1 MNRRLK
7 LPLILFKLLIFV
19 SFISYSLCFEVPMQ
33 RSNAITPK
41 TKILNIPYGPDSNS
55 FLLRASSSGN
65 ITFISNVLLTIPIE
79 IGTPGQKF
87 NVLFDTGSPILWVAS
102 NICIGDFKNRFI
114 ASKSTTYENTGVTYG
129 ITYGTGAVNGELS
142 FETVNIFDN
151 SMTGH
156 GFILAS
162 SATFNVADADGIYG
176 FGRTYSNDW
185 KNYDILTKL
194 YKANAIKNK
203 IFAVYVNQ
211 TIDDQSKLFFD
222 DIPST
227 LTEGKTVGEC
237 KFRDTDSTG
246 YDARTFWTC
255 RMSHIIMGTNEEAN
269 FKSEAIAINYPT
281 AVFDTGT
288 NFIMFPYD
296 YAAKIEAKIPLEAEC
311 QKVTESSMSIKTA
324 YFVCNKPSAFGKIGF
339 VFNGYDLVFEGDLLF
354 RDAVMTDGKKKIVV
368 KLLVLIFSTG
378 NTFPLFGMP
387 FFQQYINIFDQDN
400 SKMKF
405 VSYGSKD
412 TIVNVQKETTDND
425 LWWSDNIYMLLGIVF
440 ITIILIIVIVA
451 IVMKIMKKK
460 KAQFEPSPN
469 VYQNIGTQNAVQP
482 ANYYQP
488 QQQYYGT
495 GNQQYY
501 GTGNQQ
507 YYGKG
512 NQQGY
517 TGV

>member
-1 MNRRLK
+1 MNRKIK
-7 LPLILFKLLIFV
+7 LPLILVKLLFFL
-19 SFISYSLCFEVPMQ
+19 SCISYSICFEVPMKQ
-33 RSNAITPK
+33 SNAITPK

-87 NVLFDTGSPILWVAS
+87 NVLFDTGSPLLWVAS
-102 NICIGDFKNRFI
+102 DSCIGDFKNRFI
-114 ASKSTTYENTGVTYG
+114 SKISSTYENTGVTFG
-129 ITYGTGAVNGELS
+129 LTYGTGAVNGYLS
-142 FETVNIFDN
+142 FETANIFDN
-151 SMTGH
+151 SMTKH

-162 SATFNVADADGIYG
+162 SASFNVDSADGIYG

-185 KNYDILTKL
+185 KDYDILTKL

-211 TIDDQSKLFFD
+211 TIDDQSKLYFD
-222 DIPST
+222 DIPSS

-255 RMSHIIMGTNEEAN
+255 RMSHIVMGTNEEAN
-269 FKSEAIAINYPT
+269 FKSEAISINYPT

-288 NFIMFPYD
+288 NFIMLPYD
-296 YAAKIEAKIPLEAEC
+296 YAAKIESKIPVEAEC
-311 QKVTESSMSIKTA
+311 QKVIETSMSVKTA

-354 RDAVMTDGKKKIVV
+354 RNAVMTDGQKKIVV

-412 TIVNVQKETTDND
+412 TIVNFQKETTDND
-425 LWWSDNIYMLLGIVF
+425 LWWSDNIYIILGIAFLV
-440 ITIILIIVIVA
+440 IILVIVTVA
-451 IVMKIMKKK
+451 IVVNIMKRKR
-460 KAQFEPSPN
+460 AQFEPSPN
-469 VYQNIGTQNAVQP
+469 VYQNFGAQNAVQP
-482 ANYYQP
+482 TNYYQP
-488 QQQYYGT
+488 QQQQYYYGT
-495 GNQQYY
+495 GNQQ
-501 GTGNQQ
+501 
-507 YYGKG
+507 
-512 NQQGY
+512 GY
-517 TGV
+517 SGV

>member
-1 MNRRLK
+1 
-7 LPLILFKLLIFV
+7 
-19 SFISYSLCFEVPMQ
+19 
-33 RSNAITPK
+33 
-41 TKILNIPYGPDSNS
+41 
-55 FLLRASSSGN
+55 
-65 ITFISNVLLTIPIE
+65 
-79 IGTPGQKF
+79 
-87 NVLFDTGSPILWVAS
+87 
-102 NICIGDFKNRFI
+102 
-114 ASKSTTYENTGVTYG
+114 
-129 ITYGTGAVNGELS
+129 
-142 FETVNIFDN
+142 
-151 SMTGH
+151 
-156 GFILAS
+156 
-162 SATFNVADADGIYG
+162 
-176 FGRTYSNDW
+176 
-185 KNYDILTKL
+185 
-194 YKANAIKNK
+194 
-203 IFAVYVNQ
+203 
-211 TIDDQSKLFFD
+211 
-222 DIPST
+222 
-227 LTEGKTVGEC
+227 
-237 KFRDTDSTG
+237 
-246 YDARTFWTC
+246 
-255 RMSHIIMGTNEEAN
+255 
-269 FKSEAIAINYPT
+269 
-281 AVFDTGT
+281 
-288 NFIMFPYD
+288 
-296 YAAKIEAKIPLEAEC
+296 
-311 QKVTESSMSIKTA
+311 MSIKTA

-425 LWWSDNIYMLLGIVF
+425 LWWSDNIYMLLGIAF

-469 VYQNIGTQNAVQP
+469 VYQNFGAQNAVQP